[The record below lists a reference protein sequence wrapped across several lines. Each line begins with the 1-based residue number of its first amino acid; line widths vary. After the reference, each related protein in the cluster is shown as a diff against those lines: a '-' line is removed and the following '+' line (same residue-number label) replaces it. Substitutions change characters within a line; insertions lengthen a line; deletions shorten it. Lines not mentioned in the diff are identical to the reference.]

1 MKRTHY
7 CGLLTKSELQKE
19 VVIMGWVQR
28 RRDLGGVI
36 FIDLRDREGICQV
49 VIDASKLSVHEF
61 FLAEKL
67 RNEYVIAVKGI
78 VEKRSPDTI
87 NLSIPTGDIDVRASS
102 LMIYSESKNTP
113 FGIEESMNVRED
125 LRLKYRYLDMRN
137 PRVLENLKMRQKVT
151 QAIRASLLQKG
162 FLEMETPILTKSTPE
177 GARDFLVPSRIK
189 KEKFY
194 ALPQSPQIYK
204 QLLMV
209 GGIDKYFQ
217 VAKCFRDEDLRSDR
231 QPEFTQVDME
241 LSFVDEEDVISL
253 LEQLF
258 KDLLKETQQTIID
271 QPFKR
276 LTYEEAMSL
285 YGTDKPDLRFEM
297 PIVDLTKIVEQ
308 SEFGIFTRAISSG
321 AVVRALT
328 VKGGDEITRSQID
341 FLTKRAFEHGGNGM
355 AWISIGMDGQL
366 KSVLTKYFTDKQME
380 ELIRTADA
388 HNGDLI
394 VFCAESLEKA
404 QSVLGN
410 LRLDIGDMLDLRPK
424 DKFSFAIVTEFPLFE
439 YDSLAKRLV
448 AMHHPFTM
456 PVEED
461 IDKFSVAPLEMR
473 AKAYDIVLNGV
484 ELGSGSIRI
493 HNPKVQQLM
502 FEALGMTQDI
512 IDARFGFLMEAFEY
526 GVPPHGG
533 FAFGLDRLLM
543 LLSGSS
549 SIREVIPFPKM
560 RDGSCAMTDS
570 PSQVDPEQLE
580 ELSIRLMTQTQES
593 PKVEKES
600 LERIDYVANLARIEL
615 TEKERKSF
623 SKDLSDIIAFADQL
637 NGLDLSS
644 YQPLTHVVTKTH
656 SRRKDTWTCST
667 EVKKLLKN
675 APSKIE
681 NYIHVPKMVGKE
693 GEES

>member
-7 CGLLTKSELQKE
+7 CGLLTKDELQKE
-19 VVIMGWVQR
+19 VVVMGWVQR

-49 VIDASKLSVHEF
+49 VIDASQLNAHEF
-61 FLAEKL
+61 TLAEKL
-67 RNEYVIAVKGI
+67 RNEYVIAIKGV
-78 VEKRSPDTI
+78 VEKRSLDTI
-87 NLSIPTGDIDVRASS
+87 NLSIPTGDIDVRANT

-151 QAIRASLLQKG
+151 QAIRTSLLQKG

-217 VAKCFRDEDLRSDR
+217 VAKCFRDEDLRADR

-258 KDLLKETQQTIID
+258 IDLLKESHQIEINH
-271 QPFKR
+271 PFKR
-276 LTYEEAMSL
+276 LTYKEAMSL

-297 PIVDLTKIVEQ
+297 PIVDLTKIVAQ
-308 SEFGIFTRAISSG
+308 SKFGIFTKAIASG
-321 AVVRALT
+321 SVVKALT
-328 VKGGDEITRSQID
+328 VKAGDEITRSQID
-341 FLTKRAFEHGGNGM
+341 YLTKRAFEHGGSGM
-355 AWISIGMDGQL
+355 AWISIGIDGQL
-366 KSVLTKYFTDKQME
+366 KSVLTKYFTDEQMV
-380 ELIRTADA
+380 ELIKTADA
-388 HNGDLI
+388 QNGDLI
-394 VFCAESLEKA
+394 VFCAEPLEKA

-410 LRLDIGDMLDLRPK
+410 LRLDIADMLDLRPK
-424 DKFSFAIVTEFPLFE
+424 DKFTFAIVTEFPLFE
-439 YDSLAKRLV
+439 YDPIAKRLV

-493 HNPKVQQLM
+493 HNPKIQQQM
-502 FEALGMTQDI
+502 FETLGMNQDT
-512 IDARFGFLMEAFEY
+512 IDSRFGFLIDAFEY

-570 PSQVDPEQLE
+570 PSQVDQYQLE
-580 ELSIRLMTQTQES
+580 ELHIRLMTQTLES

-600 LERIDYVANLARIEL
+600 LDRIDYVANLARIEL
-615 TEKERKSF
+615 TEKERTSF
-623 SKDLSDIIAFADQL
+623 SRDLSDIIAFADQL
-637 NGLDLSS
+637 NGIDLSG
-644 YQPLTHVVTKTH
+644 YEPLTHVATKTH
-656 SRRKDTWTCST
+656 SRRKDKWIKST
-667 EVKKLLKN
+667 DVETLLKN
-675 APSKIE
+675 APSKVE
-681 NYIHVPKMVGKE
+681 SYIHVPRTVEKE
-693 GEES
+693 GDES